1 MESWSNNTFKI
12 LDLVEKKL
20 TIKEQIKFKTK
31 NLRKMINDVG
41 LFSEDG
47 CNDCLVYKDTLE
59 RILNQLLNNTHDKRE
74 FMNLYSIILN
84 HLVKSHGAV
93 RRGQFVYLYMIICS
107 TTGGLLSVLSGI
119 SVTFG
124 LIIGVLFGALFGLIR
139 EVVAIKENT
148 QYKN

>member
-1 MESWSNNTFKI
+1 MESWSNNTFRI

-20 TIKEQIKFKTK
+20 TSKEQIKFKTN

-107 TTGGLLSVLSGI
+107 ITGGLLSVLSGV
-119 SVTFG
+119 SVTLG